1 MKNQHSS
8 TTLAV
13 NLNAVRENY
22 RILKKEASNAKVSAV
37 VKANAYGLGVAA
49 IAPQLNTEGC
59 DSFFVANLDEALELR
74 QILPHVMIF
83 VLHGILSGQ
92 EACFTQNNLRPV
104 LNSTEQINIWQQ
116 HAIKKRK
123 TLPCIIHFDTGMN
136 RLGISASKVNGQ
148 HGFSIENTATLDI
161 KYIMSHLACADE
173 KEHAKNSE
181 QLIEFKS
188 LAKKFTG
195 IKLSIANSAG
205 VFLGREY
212 HLDMVRPGIALYGGN
227 PTINSQNRMKNV
239 IKLTSK
245 ILQIERVDSAGTV
258 GYGATHKITRG
269 TKIATIAV
277 GYANGYLR
285 SLSDRGICAVNG
297 HIVPVIGRVSMDLVT
312 IDVTKIPDEKLFDA
326 EVELIGDYISV
337 NEVAQKAGTISYEI
351 ITSLGGRYRIV
362 YD

>member
-1 MKNQHSS
+1 
-8 TTLAV
+8 
-13 NLNAVRENY
+13 
-22 RILKKEASNAKVSAV
+22 
-37 VKANAYGLGVAA
+37 
-49 IAPQLNTEGC
+49 
-59 DSFFVANLDEALELR
+59 
-74 QILPHVMIF
+74 
-83 VLHGILSGQ
+83 
-92 EACFTQNNLRPV
+92 
-104 LNSTEQINIWQQ
+104 
-116 HAIKKRK
+116 
-123 TLPCIIHFDTGMN
+123 MN